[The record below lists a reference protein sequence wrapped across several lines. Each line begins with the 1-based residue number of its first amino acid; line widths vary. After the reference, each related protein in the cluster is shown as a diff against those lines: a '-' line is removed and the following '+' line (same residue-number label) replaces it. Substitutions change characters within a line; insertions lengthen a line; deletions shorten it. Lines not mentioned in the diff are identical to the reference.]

1 MKNCNAQEIDISLF
15 LTKIIKSTYPK
26 KSIDEPL
33 YLFVDIKICN
43 GKKNFPKKHTKKLYV
58 ILGKGSNNQN
68 GNLKWRLP
76 LGVGPPTPLDGTNF
90 QTFFTLL
97 FSFAIESYIYETDF
111 TLGPIKKYRF

>member
-43 GKKNFPKKHTKKLYV
+43 GKKISQKNIQKNYM
-58 ILGKGSNNQN
+58 
-68 GNLKWRLP
+68 
-76 LGVGPPTPLDGTNF
+76 
-90 QTFFTLL
+90 
-97 FSFAIESYIYETDF
+97 SY
-111 TLGPIKKYRF
+111 

>member
-43 GKKNFPKKHTKKLYV
+43 GKKISQKNIQKNHMSYK
-58 ILGKGSNNQN
+58 GKV
-68 GNLKWRLP
+68 L
-76 LGVGPPTPLDGTNF
+76 
-90 QTFFTLL
+90 
-97 FSFAIESYIYETDF
+97 I
-111 TLGPIKKYRF
+111 IKMEI